1 MNVEQAKTELTNFIN
16 SYAND
21 EITEFT
27 TIHHKMT
34 QRLIGVKL
42 LFIQKEQ
49 TLETLEDYMAEARD
63 EEGSEAL
70 ELVDE
75 INNFIEYFTTFD
87 ELRDKMF
94 AYANNYCSK
103 K

>member
-27 TIHHKMT
+27 
-34 QRLIGVKL
+34 
-42 LFIQKEQ
+42 FIQKEQ
-49 TLETLEDYMAEARD
+49 MLETLVDYMGEARD

-70 ELVDE
+70 ELDDE
-75 INNFIEYFTTFD
+75 INNYIEYFTTFD
-87 ELRDKMF
+87 ELRNVMF
-94 AYANNYCSK
+94 EYANNYCSK

>member
-1 MNVEQAKTELTNFIN
+1 MNVEQAKTELTNFID

-21 EITEFT
+21 EVGELT
-27 TIHHKMT
+27 
-34 QRLIGVKL
+34 
-42 LFIQKEQ
+42 FIQKEQ
-49 TLETLEDYMAEARD
+49 MLESLEDYMAESRD

-75 INNFIEYFTTFD
+75 INNYIEYFTTFD

-94 AYANNYCSK
+94 AYANNYCPK

>member
-1 MNVEQAKTELTNFIN
+1 MNVEQAKAELKNFID

-21 EITEFT
+21 EVGEFT
-27 TIHHKMT
+27 
-34 QRLIGVKL
+34 
-42 LFIQKEQ
+42 FIQKKEMLQ
-49 TLETLEDYMAEARD
+49 TLEDYMAESRD

-70 ELVDE
+70 ELSDE
-75 INNFIEYFTTFD
+75 INNYIEYYTTFD

-94 AYANNYCSK
+94 EYAINYCSK

>member
-27 TIHHKMT
+27 
-34 QRLIGVKL
+34 
-42 LFIQKEQ
+42 FIQKEQ
-49 TLETLEDYMAEARD
+49 MLETLVDYMGEARD

-70 ELVDE
+70 ELDDE

-87 ELRDKMF
+87 ELRNVMF
-94 AYANNYCSK
+94 EYANNYCSK

>member
-27 TIHHKMT
+27 
-34 QRLIGVKL
+34 
-42 LFIQKEQ
+42 FIQKEQ
-49 TLETLEDYMAEARD
+49 MLETLEDYMAEARD

-70 ELVDE
+70 ELDDE

>member
-27 TIHHKMT
+27 
-34 QRLIGVKL
+34 
-42 LFIQKEQ
+42 FIQKEQ
-49 TLETLEDYMAEARD
+49 MLETLVDYMGEARD